1 MCYVCDCVYIMYN
14 IAYVLM
20 ICVLIPNVDVSLVYQ
35 SSILMQLYSNY
46 FSTSTRV
53 CSVLRKLH

>member
-1 MCYVCDCVYIMYN
+1 MCYVCIYIIYM
-14 IAYVLM
+14 AYVLM

-46 FSTSTRV
+46 FATSTSV
-53 CSVLRKLH
+53 CYVNYINN